1 MGNNKDFAK
10 NIIMTLGRQVTAI
23 LLGLLSSIIIA
34 RWLGSTGNG
43 QYNLIILVPTMLFSF
58 LNLGIG
64 TSSVYFVGKNNYNTN
79 TVYKTNTIV
88 GLVIG
93 IAALIIGFIYLN
105 YFGANFTEGV
115 PLHLFYLALLF
126 VPLLVLNEFYLVLFQ
141 AKSDFASY
149 NTISLLRQISALLF
163 LIIGLMF
170 FKWGLIGAVVSFIF
184 SLVIQYILSMYFF
197 KKRLKLSLKQG
208 SFSVGYFKESLRYG
222 YKAHFSNILSFIN
235 YRADIFLIGF
245 FLNPQAVGIYGVA
258 VGIAEKLWVASQ
270 AISTVLFPK
279 VASINDDSE
288 KNRLTSYI
296 ARNILVFSLFTGL
309 VFYLAG
315 KFIIVL
321 MYGKEYVE
329 SAYVLYFLL
338 PGIIFFS
345 VDRILSN
352 DLAGRGMPQ
361 LNMYTS
367 LFTVISNI
375 VLNIIL
381 IPKYGIAGS
390 AFSTSLTYTL
400 CTMIKI
406 VIFKR
411 VTGTKYKDIL
421 FISKADI
428 IGAKNMIKRV
438 GGRG

>member
-1 MGNNKDFAK
+1 
-10 NIIMTLGRQVTAI
+10 
-23 LLGLLSSIIIA
+23 
-34 RWLGSTGNG
+34 
-43 QYNLIILVPTMLFSF
+43 
-58 LNLGIG
+58 
-64 TSSVYFVGKNNYNTN
+64 
-79 TVYKTNTIV
+79 
-88 GLVIG
+88 
-93 IAALIIGFIYLN
+93 
-105 YFGANFTEGV
+105 
-115 PLHLFYLALLF
+115 
-126 VPLLVLNEFYLVLFQ
+126 
-141 AKSDFASY
+141 
-149 NTISLLRQISALLF
+149 
-163 LIIGLMF
+163 MF

-235 YRADIFLIGF
+235 YRADIFLIGM

-258 VGIAEKLWVASQ
+258 VGIAEKLWVVSQ

-279 VASINDDSE
+279 VASIDDDIE

-390 AFSTSLTYTL
+390 AFSTSLTYTI